1 MWHTDVSCYDT
12 LARSSAKTHHL
23 GLLLLLDIAVPRWN
37 DDGRRLLVVGFPF
50 AGHLQR
56 LGRFLLDR
64 FRLIQQGELV
74 KFLDVCMQM
83 KKV

>member
-1 MWHTDVSCYDT
+1 M
-12 LARSSAKTHHL
+12 
-23 GLLLLLDIAVPRWN
+23 
-37 DDGRRLLVVGFPF
+37 VVGFPF

-64 FRLIQQGELV
+64 FGFIQQGELV
-74 KFLDVCMQM
+74 KFLDVCMEM